1 MTTAPRSPLLARHA
15 SFSAPRILLTGA
27 NGQVGWE
34 LRRTLSCLGEVV
46 ALDSKALNLA
56 DAAAVRQK
64 LREIAPSLI
73 VNPAA
78 YTAVDKA
85 ESEPELAH
93 AVNAVAP
100 GVLAEEADK
109 LGALLVH
116 YSTDYVFNGSGA
128 ELDSGEARPWREDDA
143 CDPINVYGATKLAG
157 ERAIQATGCRHLIFR
172 TSWVYG
178 ARGNNFL
185 LTMRRLMRERPELK
199 IVADQIGAPTWCRDL
214 AEATALVLSQM
225 VLPDS
230 RFDQTQAWGIYNMTN
245 AGETSWHGF
254 AEAIQALDGSNAR
267 LLPIPSSEYPTP
279 ARRPLNSRLNNDKLE
294 QTFGIRLQDW
304 RAALA
309 LCDAEGR

>member
-1 MTTAPRSPLLARHA
+1 MSIR
-15 SFSAPRILLTGA
+15 PRILLTGA

-34 LRRTLSCLGEVV
+34 LQRTLSCLGEVI
-46 ALDSKALNLA
+46 ALDSKAMNLA
-56 DAAAVRQK
+56 DAAAVRQQV
-64 LREIAPSLI
+64 REIAPTII

-85 ESEPELAH
+85 ESEPERAH

-116 YSTDYVFNGSGA
+116 YSTDYVFNGSGTT
-128 ELDSGEARPWREDDA
+128 PWREDDA

-178 ARGNNFL
+178 ARGSNFL

-199 IVADQIGAPTWCRDL
+199 IVDDQVGAPTWCRDL
-214 AEATALVLSQM
+214 AEATALVLSQINSPASGFG
-225 VLPDS
+225 VNVP
-230 RFDQTQAWGIYNMTN
+230 WGVYNMTN
-245 AGETSWHGF
+245 SGETSWHGF
-254 AEAIQALDGSNAR
+254 AEAIQVRDASSETQAAR
-267 LLPIPSSEYPTP
+267 LLPIPGSDYPTP
-279 ARRPLNSRLNNDKLE
+279 ARRPLNSRLSNDKLE
-294 QTFGIRLQDW
+294 HAFGIRLQDW
-304 RAALA
+304 RVALA
-309 LCDAEGR
+309 RCMDVG

>member
-1 MTTAPRSPLLARHA
+1 MTRRK
-15 SFSAPRILLTGA
+15 ILLTGA

-34 LRRTLSCLGEVV
+34 LRRTLSALGEVT
-46 ALDSKALNLA
+46 ALDSSMMNLE
-56 DAAAVRQK
+56 DAQVMRQK
-64 LREIAPSLI
+64 VREIAPAMI
-73 VNPAA
+73 VNSAA

-85 ESEPELAH
+85 ETDSDTAR

-100 GVLAEEADK
+100 GVLAEETHR

-116 YSTDYVFNGSGA
+116 YSTDYVFNGSGTLA
-128 ELDSGEARPWREDDA
+128 WTEDDA
-143 CDPINVYGATKLAG
+143 ANPLNVYGSSKLDG
-157 ERAIQATGCRHLIFR
+157 ERAIIATGCRHLIFR

-214 AEATALVLSQM
+214 AEATAQILSQFVAPTQM
-225 VLPDS
+225 DS
-230 RFDQTQAWGIYNMTN
+230 NSGPWGVYHMSN

-254 AEAIQALDGSNAR
+254 AEAIQALDASGETQAAR
-267 LLPIPSSEYPTP
+267 LLPISSSGYPVA
-279 ARRPLNSRLNNDKLE
+279 ARRPLNSRLSNDKLE
-294 QTFGIRLQDW
+294 KTFGIRLQNW

-309 LCDAEGR
+309 LCMDQS

>member
-1 MTTAPRSPLLARHA
+1 MSRL
-15 SFSAPRILLTGA
+15 RILLTGA

-34 LRRTLSCLGEVV
+34 LRRTLGSQGEVI
-46 ALDSKALNLA
+46 ALDSKAMNLA
-56 DAAAVRQK
+56 DAAAVRHK
-64 LREIAPSLI
+64 VREIAPHII

-85 ESEPELAH
+85 ESESELAN

-100 GVLAEEADK
+100 GVLAEEAER

-128 ELDSGEARPWREDDA
+128 VLDSGEARPWREDDA
-143 CDPINVYGATKLAG
+143 CDPLNVYGATKLEG

-178 ARGNNFL
+178 ARGSNFL

-214 AEATALVLSQM
+214 AEATAQVLSQINAPANG
-225 VLPDS
+225 L
-230 RFDQTQAWGIYNMTN
+230 DQAETWGVYHMTN

-254 AEAIQALDGSNAR
+254 AQAIQALDATGETRALAR
-267 LLPIPSSEYPTP
+267 LFPIPSSEYPTP

-294 QTFGIRLQDW
+294 QAFGLRLQDW

-309 LCDAEGR
+309 LCMDAGSGVPGRA